1 MATLAKLITNGK
13 RKKLATK
20 YAPLRAKLKEVIS
33 SASASPEE
41 KDKANRKMQSLPRN
55 STKVRF
61 RNRCEITG
69 RPRGF
74 LRKFRM
80 SRISLRDYGL
90 RGDVPGLIKSSW

>member
-20 YAPLRAKLKEVIS
+20 YAPTRQKLKEIIAS
-33 SASASPEE
+33 PTASAED
-41 KDKANRKMQSLPRN
+41 KDKANRKLQSLPRN

-61 RNRCEITG
+61 RNRCEVTG

-80 SRISLRDYGL
+80 SRIALRDFGL
-90 RGDVPGLIKSSW
+90 RGDIPGVIKSSW

>member
-1 MATLAKLITNGK
+1 MATLAKLITNEK
-13 RKKLATK
+13 RKKLGKK
-20 YAPLRAKLKEVIS
+20 YAPVRATLKAIIAS
-33 SASASPEE
+33 PTASAEE

-61 RNRCEITG
+61 RNRCEISG

-80 SRISLRDYGL
+80 SRIALRDYGL
-90 RGDVPGLIKSSW
+90 RGDIPGVIKSSW